1 MRGGAYR
8 ETSVRLGALIAVGL
22 LVAIPL
28 GAL

>member
-8 ETSVRLGALIAVGL
+8 EAFVGLGALIAVGL
-22 LVAIPL
+22 LVAILL